1 MDSYKDTYVIIAA
14 ITLCLLYGFKSFM
27 YIVTTG
33 YNVCV
38 AVQAIIVLVLYRDV
52 IMDPSN
58 RIHSILLVC
67 HAVISITYA
76 VRLASFVIIRSK
88 RSSYNESEKP
98 HSVPTPRPYV
108 LLPMMFMCGCIYF
121 FQTSPLLAH
130 ARSIK
135 MHNPINIPIR
145 VLGLVIMLTGFLI
158 ESIADAQKKAIK
170 KEHPKLFCSTGIFK
184 MVRMPNYFGEMLF
197 WTGSLVAAFAS
208 KMEVPI
214 MVSSILGTTCSVFIM
229 FSSGARLDKKQLKN
243 YGSNPDYL
251 EYRKK
256 TPVLIPFIPLYS
268 LTSEKPKEE

>member
-158 ESIADAQKKAIK
+158 ESIADAQKSAFK

-243 YGSNPDYL
+243 YGNNPDYL